1 MDAAQ
6 HADKP
11 WIINLELTNAC
22 NLACVFC
29 DHPVF
34 LASGMKTRT
43 MDPGLLEAAFFG
55 LGDDVFHELGLV
67 GLGEPTLNKCLPQ
80 HLAVIDRFADRFDR
94 VSLNSNLVSLKE
106 SIATLLLNSAVNSY
120 TFSLN
125 ASDRAT
131 YKEMMGRD
139 CFDQAVANLR
149 MFLSYRRSNRKD
161 VRVAVQLF
169 DSPRNSVAELH
180 RLVPDLDDV
189 HVFTREVYTKPV
201 IREETPLLN
210 VRQPVEQRRYPCW
223 DIYTRLYLDVDGN
236 VYPCT
241 IGNDSYRASSDLCIG
256 NVRRTSLMELFHG
269 DRMRR
274 ARRAS
279 ENGELPFAE
288 CEQCNVWSF
297 TPNNFFW
304 DETLHR
310 WIRHEAPVRAY
321 GITV

>member
-1 MDAAQ
+1 MDGAERG
-6 HADKP
+6 DKP

-34 LASGMKTRT
+34 LANGMKCRT
-43 MDPGLLEAAFFG
+43 MDPELLDTALSG

-67 GLGEPTLNKCLPQ
+67 GLGEPTLNKRLPE
-80 HLAVIDRFADRFDR
+80 HLSVIERFADRFDR

-106 SIATLLLNSAVNSY
+106 SITILLLNSAVNAY

-139 CFDQAVANLR
+139 CFDRAVENLR
-149 MFLSYRRSNRKD
+149 MFLSHRRAIRKD
-161 VRVAVQLF
+161 VTVAVQLF
-169 DSPRNSVAELH
+169 DSPRNSMDELR
-180 RLVPDLDDV
+180 RLLPDLDDV
-189 HVFTREVYTKPV
+189 HVFIREVYTKPV
-201 IREETPLLN
+201 IREETPLLI
-210 VRQPVEQRRYPCW
+210 VRQPAEPHRYPCW

-256 NVRRTSLMELFHG
+256 NVQRTSLMDLFNG
-269 DRMRR
+269 DRMLR

-279 ENGELPFAE
+279 ENGDLPFAE
-288 CEQCNVWSF
+288 CEQCNIWSF
-297 TPNNFFW
+297 TPNNFTW
-304 DETLHR
+304 DDTLQR
-310 WIRHEAPVRAY
+310 WNKRTAPVRAY